1 MEVDKDGNITA
12 QGKAVQK
19 VYVDGK
25 EFFGS
30 DPKLATKNLAADLI
44 ESVQVFDDMSDQA
57 KFTKIDDGSK
67 QTAINIK
74 LKKDKKKG
82 LFGRLNAGA
91 GTSDRYATNASFNAF
106 NNKSQ
111 LSVLGGA
118 NNVNKL
124 GFSSNDLIG
133 GMGGMAAP
141 AAVSAPRRNANGGG
155 GAPDGNTESW
165 NAGVNYRDTWA
176 SKLQVA
182 GNYFSAHTTTI
193 NNTSSYTQNFF
204 NNDSASYTNTSSY
217 NKNTNVVQRI
227 FTRFEYTIDSMN
239 SILLTPGFS
248 TQHGESSGSDSIHT
262 LATVAGNSFTAI
274 TGNSHR
280 SNTRDGWNLANNLLF
295 RHRFYKPG
303 RTLTIGWTANL
314 NHSDGEGFNTAPYTF
329 YNNDGSFNR
338 LQNLQQQNLQN
349 THAANHTISTSY
361 TELLDTHTILEMN
374 YAYTN
379 NQSNSDRKTYDYSTL
394 SGKYDSINKP
404 LTNYFENGLITSR
417 AGANLRVKYAKYDF
431 QLGGAI
437 QFATLQNLSRRAIFG
452 KDSLTTQHYT
462 DFFPMAIFNY
472 NPGPR
477 ESLRF
482 NYRGS
487 TRAPSITQLQDV
499 LDVSN
504 PLNYTTGNPSLKQEF
519 DHNISLSYNTFNV
532 NNFVFVNANLAAAL
546 ATNKIVNSI
555 DSLGNSIL
563 LTRPVNINGA
573 YNVTLS
579 GTVGIPLKK
588 VASGK
593 RSPLNLNLTSMV
605 RYSRDVT
612 ILYKQT
618 NYSSTTVASQR
629 INFNL
634 NIQDRLDLG
643 ADANFTWNNAAY
655 SVRKDQNNQYFLHSY
670 AIDLT
675 YTVFHRLN
683 LSTDFNYAINSGLP
697 GGFNQSIP
705 LWNAS
710 TALLLFPKKNGELRL
725 SVYDILNQ
733 NKSITHTTGD
743 GYFIQD
749 TYTQVLQ
756 RFFML
761 SFMYNLN
768 HFGGKSA
775 SGVSRVGR

>member
-1 MEVDKDGNITA
+1 MKRPVLFILLLALSAAALAQTRGRATIAGTVLDATTRQALPDATVTLLSRRDSSALSFAVVDRQGRFELKNLPAGSFLISFSYIGYHDIIKSVVLSTLNPDVNMGAVYLQADTGTLQGVVITAPPISIIKDTLQFKTSAFKTRLNATVEDLFKKIPGMEVDKDGNITA

-25 EFFGS
+25 EFFGN

-118 NNVNKL
+118 NNVNRL

-133 GMGGMAAP
+133 GMGGMATP

-165 NAGVNYRDTWA
+165 YAGVNYRDTWA
-176 SKLQVA
+176 SKLQVT
-182 GNYFSAHTTTI
+182 GNYFAARTTTI
-193 NNTSSYTQNFF
+193 NKTSSYTQNFF
-204 NNDSASYTNTSSY
+204 NNDSASYTNTGSY
-217 NKNTNVVQRI
+217 NKNMNLANRVNMRL
-227 FTRFEYTIDSMN
+227 EYTIDSMN
-239 SILLTPGFS
+239 SILLTPAFN
-248 TQHGESSGSDSIHT
+248 TQHGESTGYDSIRT

-274 TGNSHR
+274 TGNSQR
-280 SNTRDGWNLANNLLF
+280 SNTRDGWNLGNNLLF

-314 NHSDGEGFNTAPYTF
+314 SHSDGEGFNTAPYTF
-329 YNNDGSFNR
+329 YNKDGSFNR
-338 LQNLQQQNLQN
+338 QQNLQQQNLQN

-361 TELLDTHTILEMN
+361 TELLDAHTILEMN

-379 NQSNSDRKTYDYSTL
+379 NQSNSDRKTYDYSAT

-404 LTNYFENGLITSR
+404 LTNYFENGLITNR
-417 AGANLRVKYAKYDF
+417 PGINLRVKYAKYDF

-437 QFATLQNLSRRAIFG
+437 QLATLQNLSRRAIFG

-462 DFFPMAIFNY
+462 DFFPMASFNY

-504 PLNYTTGNPSLKQEF
+504 PLNYTTGNPALKQEF
-519 DHNISLSYNTFNV
+519 DHNINLSYNTFNV

-546 ATNKIVNSI
+546 A
-555 DSLGNSIL
+555 
-563 LTRPVNINGA
+563 
-573 YNVTLS
+573 
-579 GTVGIPLKK
+579 
-588 VASGK
+588 
-593 RSPLNLNLTSMV
+593 
-605 RYSRDVT
+605 
-612 ILYKQT
+612 
-618 NYSSTTVASQR
+618 
-629 INFNL
+629 
-634 NIQDRLDLG
+634 
-643 ADANFTWNNAAY
+643 
-655 SVRKDQNNQYFLHSY
+655 
-670 AIDLT
+670 
-675 YTVFHRLN
+675 
-683 LSTDFNYAINSGLP
+683 
-697 GGFNQSIP
+697 
-705 LWNAS
+705 
-710 TALLLFPKKNGELRL
+710 
-725 SVYDILNQ
+725 
-733 NKSITHTTGD
+733 
-743 GYFIQD
+743 
-749 TYTQVLQ
+749 
-756 RFFML
+756 
-761 SFMYNLN
+761 
-768 HFGGKSA
+768 
-775 SGVSRVGR
+775 